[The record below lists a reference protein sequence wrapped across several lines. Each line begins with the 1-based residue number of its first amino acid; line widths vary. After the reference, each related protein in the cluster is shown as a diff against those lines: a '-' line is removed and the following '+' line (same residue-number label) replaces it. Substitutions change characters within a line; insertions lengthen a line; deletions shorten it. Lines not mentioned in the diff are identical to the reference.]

1 VCDLDGDGVLTSA
14 DLFPFYREQMARMAA
29 LGQEAIR
36 FDDVLCQFADLLRP
50 ARPGHFCVGDFL
62 NPERVKLTGCF
73 FNSLFDLHKFNRFE
87 AREAKLV
94 KQGDNYDAQHSQ
106 WNAYAAEE
114 YTRLAAE
121 DSGANSNNGGG
132 GYQSYVRGRPWRA
145 QNGPLSSLTLHPNP
159 RALSCDVL
167 SLPLARCSI
176 ESRGRRNG
184 LVREIGRGGPRGVFS
199 LLRPLV

>member
-1 VCDLDGDGVLTSA
+1 MRARGAASAALCSRAEPHRPPSLLPPLPARRYWFNVCDLDGDGVLTSA
-14 DLFPFYREQMARMAA
+14 DLFPFYREQMARMAS

-94 KQGDNYDAQHSQ
+94 KQGDNYDASHSQ
-106 WNAYAAEE
+106 WNIYAAEE

-121 DSGANSNNGGG
+121 DNNGGGNGGG
-132 GYQSYVRGRPWRA
+132 GYQSYVRA
-145 QNGPLSSLTLHPNP
+145 
-159 RALSCDVL
+159 
-167 SLPLARCSI
+167 
-176 ESRGRRNG
+176 
-184 LVREIGRGGPRGVFS
+184 
-199 LLRPLV
+199 